1 MELASIFAGKKN
13 QYDVKN
19 KLVCI
24 NTIVRIGQ
32 VCELYALGYGLL
44 TKLNGMIFAQ
54 RT

>member
-1 MELASIFAGKKN
+1 MELVSIFAGKKI

-19 KLVCI
+19 KLVSV
-24 NTIVRIGQ
+24 NTVVRIGQ